1 VAIREVLHDKIN
13 ASLVDYANPK
23 AWVDAINYIREH
35 SEYREKD
42 CDTGNERR

>member
-1 VAIREVLHDKIN
+1 MQI
-13 ASLVDYANPK
+13 K

-42 CDTGNERR
+42 CAQAMKDADCILGKTEEKL